1 MYRRNSLRTDNE
13 TRHQREGGNG
23 DRDVAGKAGLIEKLL
38 IERRLQRAPGI
49 PHDMLQALILLE
61 GQHIADLL
69 VLLPSHADVFLVKQS
84 FVRVAFERKAFRND
98 PEIDLAAI

>member
-23 DRDVAGKAGLIEKLL
+23 DRDVARKAGLVEKLL

-49 PHDMLQALILLE
+49 PHHMLQALILLE
-61 GQHIADLL
+61 RQQIPDLL

-84 FVRVAFERKAFRND
+84 FVRMAFERKAFWDD
-98 PEIDLAAI
+98 PQIDFAAI